1 MLVAQWTF
9 DNVAFYWDFCEKH
22 RSNVYFCSWEV
33 FQRLSIVYKLRKK
46 SWVNKVIIGSI
57 QNVTHLGSFF
67 LLYLLLTLMITF
79 VFHDYRHDSSS
90 SISPVAEP
98 EGIEIPNVLPT
109 LEIPNSNRKRL
120 LPERGRAFTCPG
132 PLRARTTSERAE
144 EKDQVRFS
152 FILCWIRSEK
162 VVIFGQR

>member
-1 MLVAQWTF
+1 
-9 DNVAFYWDFCEKH
+9 
-22 RSNVYFCSWEV
+22 
-33 FQRLSIVYKLRKK
+33 
-46 SWVNKVIIGSI
+46 
-57 QNVTHLGSFF
+57 
-67 LLYLLLTLMITF
+67 MITF